1 VLIFQS
7 VQRMLGLHLAVAH
20 VTVRAEIADDTV
32 AADLGVGIGS
42 PILTVEMLYQ
52 SDDQRN
58 IEFSVARHPAD
69 MFSITYD
76 APNDL

>member
-1 VLIFQS
+1 
-7 VQRMLGLHLAVAH
+7 M
-20 VTVRAEIADDTV
+20 
-32 AADLGVGIGS
+32 AADLGVGVGS